1 MSEDA
6 SVNADAVWWPDA
18 DSAYLA
24 VRRMQTKLHRWA
36 GEDSSRRFDD
46 LFNLVYD
53 PAFLVHAWERVAANA
68 GARTPGVDRATVTR
82 IEARV
87 GVEEFLGQLRDT
99 LKGRE
104 FRPVEVRQVM
114 IPKAGGKLRSL
125 GIPTVADRVVQAS
138 LKAVLEPIFEADFKS
153 CSYGFRPNRRA
164 HDAIAEIHHLAS
176 NPINYHW
183 VLEADIHACFD
194 EIDHTALMDRL
205 RARIKDKRVN
215 ALVRAFLASGVMTTT
230 GDREQTLTGVP
241 QGGILSPLLANI
253 ALSTLDEHFDQQWQ
267 GPMGT
272 GSKRTVRTRKGLG
285 NWRLIRYADDFVLM
299 VSGQRHHAEALR
311 AEVADVLTPL
321 GLRLSPEKT
330 RVVHIDEGFDFLG
343 FHIRRQRKRG
353 TQKYVVYT
361 TPSKKAVQAIKDKVT
376 AKTNRS
382 TTHMSA
388 AELLVSLNRTLSGWA
403 NYFRHGVSKATF
415 GAIDHHAWGRITRW
429 IFRKHSRIN
438 WRQLRRRFCRPG
450 TWKIAH
456 DGVTFTGAS
465 SVRVRRYRYRGNTI
479 ATPWTSTPATTPV
492 AA

>member
-1 MSEDA
+1 M
-6 SVNADAVWWPDA
+6 
-18 DSAYLA
+18 
-24 VRRMQTKLHRWA
+24 
-36 GEDSSRRFDD
+36 
-46 LFNLVYD
+46 
-53 PAFLVHAWERVAANA
+53 
-68 GARTPGVDRATVTR
+68 
-82 IEARV
+82 
-87 GVEEFLGQLRDT
+87 
-99 LKGRE
+99 
-104 FRPVEVRQVM
+104 
-114 IPKAGGKLRSL
+114 
-125 GIPTVADRVVQAS
+125 
-138 LKAVLEPIFEADFKS
+138 
-153 CSYGFRPNRRA
+153 
-164 HDAIAEIHHLAS
+164 
-176 NPINYHW
+176 
-183 VLEADIHACFD
+183 
-194 EIDHTALMDRL
+194 
-205 RARIKDKRVN
+205 
-215 ALVRAFLASGVMTTT
+215 
-230 GDREQTLTGVP
+230 
-241 QGGILSPLLANI
+241 
-253 ALSTLDEHFDQQWQ
+253 
-267 GPMGT
+267 
-272 GSKRTVRTRKGLG
+272 
-285 NWRLIRYADDFVLM
+285 
-299 VSGQRHHAEALR
+299 
-311 AEVADVLTPL
+311 LTPL